1 MVGTSA
7 GGPTIGLALAAAGTL
22 ALPVESF
29 RIAARSS
36 RNGHP
41 LLLALADGGLSVL
54 AHFAHIVG
62 QYRYLMNR
70 ASVAQTRTAADNASA
85 AARSTA
91 VTLATDTDWQ
101 ADKERYPRSAWITD
115 RSIWAIAVY
124 RFGRRVE
131 TRSTDTVRTL
141 LEYTHT
147 AAYWGVQLLTGIDL
161 PKTAQ
166 IGPGIRILRAGDLFG
181 HPNAKIGAHVTL
193 SRGATVGTPGD
204 TNDGPTLED
213 GVELGPYAQI
223 VGDVRVGSDA
233 VVTAMSVVLGN
244 VAARVTVAG
253 NPAKCVLKPR
263 RSTGTTGSATK
274 PSAGTGKTR
283 RRKTA
288 ETSTTKTTAA
298 GPKRAARKSR
308 STASSVDTA
317 SN

>member
-1 MVGTSA
+1 V
-7 GGPTIGLALAAAGTL
+7 
-22 ALPVESF
+22 
-29 RIAARSS
+29 
-36 RNGHP
+36 
-41 LLLALADGGLSVL
+41 
-54 AHFAHIVG
+54 
-62 QYRYLMNR
+62 
-70 ASVAQTRTAADNASA
+70 
-85 AARSTA
+85 
-91 VTLATDTDWQ
+91 
-101 ADKERYPRSAWITD
+101 
-115 RSIWAIAVY
+115 
-124 RFGRRVE
+124 
-131 TRSTDTVRTL
+131 
-141 LEYTHT
+141 
-147 AAYWGVQLLTGIDL
+147 
-161 PKTAQ
+161 
-166 IGPGIRILRAGDLFG
+166 

-244 VAARVTVAG
+244 VAARAPAAG
-253 NPAKCVLKPR
+253 NPANCVPKPR

-274 PSAGTGKTR
+274 PPAGTGNTR